1 MLKMPIGI
9 QTLSEIINNGYLYV
23 DKTKYVYNLINTGK
37 YYFYARPRRFG
48 KSLTCSTLES
58 IFNGDKE
65 LFKGLWIYDAD
76 WKWDKHPII
85 KLSFTGIGHENPDDL
100 ERHLFLK
107 LKQIART
114 YNVEIVEAISAKSLF
129 ELLVIKLSEKNKV
142 VLIID
147 EYDKPII
154 DHLDNK
160 ELADKM
166 RKSLSNFY
174 ETIKELDSY
183 FKFVFMTGVTK
194 FSKTSVFSKLNN
206 LEDLS
211 LSKEGAN
218 LVGIT
223 QQELED
229 NFADRIA
236 ILAKVENVSKGE
248 ILKKIK
254 YWYNGYKFC
263 ETTIETLY
271 NPFSLINLFK
281 QESFENFWFSS
292 GTPTFLIEM
301 IKQNNYPVPE
311 IEHAVIAKSEVQSYN
326 VFSMSLI
333 NMLWQTGYL
342 TIRGYNSRIRNYIL
356 GYPNFEV
363 KESLNFKIF
372 ELITKTRVSTYSR
385 IFDKLKQSLEN
396 GDIKSFCELLTPL
409 FARIPYNIQIPL
421 EHYYQSIIYT
431 VLDMLGFDIEVEDET
446 NKGRIDAVIQE
457 GDYIFILEFKLNK
470 APEEGLKQ
478 IEEKQCFQK
487 YLAEDKK
494 IFVAGINF
502 DLKERNVDTD
512 FLFKEIESKGSTD

>member
-65 LFKGLWIYDAD
+65 LFKGLWIYNAD
-76 WKWDKHPII
+76 WKWEKHPII
-85 KLSFTGIGHENPDDL
+85 KLSFTGIGHENPEDM
-100 ERHLFLK
+100 EKHLFYRLQEIAK
-107 LKQIART
+107 EYNIKEEKAFSSKTLFSFLVKQ
-114 YNVEIVEAISAKSLF
+114 
-129 ELLVIKLSEKNKV
+129 LSKKNKV
-142 VLIID
+142 VLLID

-166 RKSLSNFY
+166 RKALSNFY
-174 ETIKELDSY
+174 ETIKDLDLY

-194 FSKTSVFSKLNN
+194 FSKTSVFSKLN
-206 LEDLS
+206 S
-211 LSKEGAN
+211 LSDISLLKKGEK

-223 QQELED
+223 QQELEKYFSNQVD
-229 NFADRIA
+229 A
-236 ILAKVENVSKGE
+236 LAKKENVSKDK
-248 ILKKIK
+248 ILEKIK
-254 YWYNGYKFC
+254 YWYNGYRFYEEGC
-263 ETTIETLY
+263 DTLY
-271 NPFSLINLFK
+271 NPFSLISLFDS
-281 QESFENFWFSS
+281 QLFENFWFSS

-470 APEEGLKQ
+470 TPEEGLKQ
-478 IEEKQCFQK
+478 IEDKEYFQK

-512 FLFKEIESKGSTD
+512 FLFKEIDEIL